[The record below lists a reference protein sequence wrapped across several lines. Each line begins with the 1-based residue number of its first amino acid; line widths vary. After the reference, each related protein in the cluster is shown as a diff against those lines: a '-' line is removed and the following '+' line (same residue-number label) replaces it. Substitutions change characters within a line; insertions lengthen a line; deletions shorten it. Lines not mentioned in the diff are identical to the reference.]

1 MAKRLISTS
10 REPVFNKAGKL
21 LGYLTPRDYVEEPAP
36 PPAPVVQ
43 QVPPVRTMTARELRR
58 AIDAALVAGVPE
70 PPKVM
75 QEVLKI
81 QCERNG
87 R

>member
-1 MAKRLISTS
+1 MAKRLVSTS
-10 REPVFNKAGKL
+10 SEPVFNKAGKL

-58 AIDAALVAGVPE
+58 AIDAALVAGVHA
-70 PPKVM
+70 PPDTM
-75 QEVLKI
+75 QEVLRM
-81 QCERNG
+81 QQARG
-87 R
+87 QR